1 MTGLRKPRELN
12 RRLRLRSY
20 VQVRDGGVTTY
31 FHKLLCTGAEL
42 AQGVIRAQYCHG
54 GTLLT
59 CLPISPIEYRR
70 THTNLAKIRYQV
82 TEVNKHWID
91 FTDDYGHET
100 EVCIL
105 KNRVTSKV
113 LKEFKQAFLFEQ
125 L

>member
-1 MTGLRKPRELN
+1 MSD

-20 VQVRDGGVTTY
+20 VQVRGGGVTNY
-31 FHKLLCTGAEL
+31 YHKFLCTGSEL
-42 AQGVIRAQYCHG
+42 AQGVIRVRCCHG

-70 THTNLAKIRYQV
+70 THPSLAKIRYQV
-82 TEVNKHWID
+82 TGTDHWID
-91 FTDDYGHET
+91 FTDDYGHVT
-100 EVCIL
+100 EVCIT